1 MKNQAVS
8 AEDRNVVVFHIWK
21 SLAYHQRMMISF
33 LMILSGMA
41 IQTAMT
47 AFFPGCAFVLLG
59 NLLLLVRGYDNR
71 VQLGKFAPEASWE
84 KVDRSKFLEV
94 ERLHRDMRRW
104 DRSFLD
110 ITNKLGFFVFA
121 IIAAVIGVFLMMG
134 VEKGDPISVI
144 ISGDAGLLLFPHWF
158 TGIRSILTQP
168 LLVLKIKTFQQV
180 LNTKNRSWLS
190 GVDVEY
196 FILMKG
202 ADTRIPD
209 DVKIR
214 LDIKNKPKDFL
225 GLYGQVVANTVNG
238 NSYPYFYVVLV
249 ARKGFGLSKI
259 HDAFSPPKN
268 ITKEFKV
275 EDDVEV
281 LVIRQTT
288 TRTSGYHTKEKQ
300 MSVILSSGLD
310 LARQAGAITQKN
322 V

>member
-1 MKNQAVS
+1 MKNPAAS
-8 AEDRNVVVFHIWK
+8 AENRDVVVFHIWK
-21 SLAYHQRMMISF
+21 SLAYSRRMAVSF
-33 LMILSGMA
+33 LLILSGMA
-41 IQTAMT
+41 VQAAMT

-59 NLLLLVRGYDNR
+59 SLLLVVRGYDNR
-71 VQLGKFAPEASWE
+71 VHFGKFEPTAAWE

-104 DRSFLD
+104 DRSLLD
-110 ITNKLGFFVFA
+110 ISNKLGFFVFA
-121 IIAAVIGVFLMMG
+121 VMAGVIAVFFMTGM
-134 VEKGDPISVI
+134 ETGDPVSVI
-144 ISGDAGLLLFPHWF
+144 IAGDAALLLFPHWF

-180 LNTKNRSWLS
+180 LKTENRPWLA
-190 GVDVEY
+190 GVDLEY
-196 FILMKG
+196 FMLMKG
-202 ADTRIPD
+202 DKAKIPD

-214 LDIKNKPKDFL
+214 LGIKNQPRDFL

-249 ARKGFGLSKI
+249 ARKGFGLANI
-259 HDAFSPPKN
+259 HDTFSPPKN

-300 MSVILSSGLD
+300 ASAILRAGLD
-310 LARQAGAITQKN
+310 LARQAVGSKE
-322 V
+322 

>member
-1 MKNQAVS
+1 MKNPAAS
-8 AEDRNVVVFHIWK
+8 AENRDVVVFHIWK
-21 SLAYHQRMMISF
+21 SLAYSRRMVISF
-33 LMILSGMA
+33 LLILSGMA
-41 IQTAMT
+41 VQAVMT

-59 NLLLLVRGYDNR
+59 SLLLVVRGYDNR
-71 VQLGKFAPEASWE
+71 VQVGKFAPDASWE

-104 DRSFLD
+104 DRSLLD

-121 IIAAVIGVFLMMG
+121 VMAAVIG
-134 VEKGDPISVI
+134 ISVMQGMETRTPVIVI
-144 ISGDAGLLLFPHWF
+144 ISGDAALLLFPHWF

-168 LLVLKIKTFQQV
+168 LLILKIETFQKVLKPE
-180 LNTKNRSWLS
+180 NRPWLA
-190 GVDVEY
+190 GVDVGY
-196 FILMKG
+196 FMLMKG
-202 ADTRIPD
+202 GEAKIPG

-214 LDIKNKPKDFL
+214 LGVKNQPRDFL

-275 EDDVEV
+275 ENDVEV

-300 MSVILSSGLD
+300 TATILAVGLD
-310 LARQAGAITQKN
+310 LARRAVEMKK
-322 V
+322 